1 VAPKVKD
8 ILKAEEAVVEKDS
21 TDPATG
27 AEAAAH
33 LEQLLQDLFAGTEK
47 KSVYM
52 GKTYDHLYL
61 WYTCVHVRVCIHIS
75 HLTCAIASLDQA
87 TSTTRAIQTMRGS
100 RRAPTTSTAAA
111 SSAACCFS
119 MSERR
124 ESRAWGRSG

>member
-1 VAPKVKD
+1 MVD

-52 GKTYDHLYL
+52 GKTYHHLPPVPVVYV
-61 WYTCVHVRVCIHIS
+61 YVC
-75 HLTCAIASLDQA
+75 A
-87 TSTTRAIQTMRGS
+87 RA
-100 RRAPTTSTAAA
+100 
-111 SSAACCFS
+111 
-119 MSERR
+119 
-124 ESRAWGRSG
+124 